1 MSHKTRTSI
10 HRQKQLGKRIRGLRI
25 GLGWSQKAMAQV
37 AGMNA
42 NHLGEIE
49 RGKRDF
55 SLTTLK
61 RIAIAL
67 NMDGSAL
74 FEGIL

>member
-1 MSHKTRTSI
+1 
-10 HRQKQLGKRIRGLRI
+10 
-25 GLGWSQKAMAQV
+25 MAQV

-67 NMDGSAL
+67 NMDGSTL